1 MEKHTP
7 NSNVMHSDTIDRKIR
22 WFHPNMTWHITSWL
36 RDLKSQVNKFRTYVK
51 LINKRVL
58 KVSLQ
63 SDAVYWSYLRKSMGG
78 PSDSPPPRTDPR
90 LHFGVCVKAVPKFS
104 SRGRGSCGSSVWS
117 QDRKTSGLGFNKT
130 NSKLKA
136 PRKTLGLR
144 CTYAPGSST
153 SKWSRI
159 ERWSYLVW
167 IQT

>member
-1 MEKHTP
+1 
-7 NSNVMHSDTIDRKIR
+7 MHSDTIGRKIR
-22 WFHPNMTWHITSWL
+22 WFHPSMTWHITSWL
-36 RDLKSQVNKFRTYVK
+36 RDLKSQVNKFRTYAK

-58 KVSLQ
+58 KVSLR

-78 PSDSPPPRTDPR
+78 PSDPHPPY
-90 LHFGVCVKAVPKFS
+90 
-104 SRGRGSCGSSVWS
+104 GSSSPRWRLREGGS
-117 QDRKTSGLGFNKT
+117 EIQFPRQRKPRVQCTGKHRDWFNKT

-153 SKWSRI
+153 SKWSRM
-159 ERWSYLVW
+159 ERWSYLVL